1 MSHECVCNMVRLC
14 AGTAAMHHVAVCLL
28 MPIACLLF
36 DAHMVGEVI
45 IPIKTT
51 KKKKKLKIISVL
63 DRLLSQ
69 KSLFVMNTC
78 KILLH

>member
-1 MSHECVCNMVRLC
+1 
-14 AGTAAMHHVAVCLL
+14 MHHVAVCLL